1 MPRPSSRDRILDALE
16 RILVDT
22 GLHAVT
28 LEHVA
33 EVAGVSKGGL
43 LYHFPSKEAL
53 ITALAR
59 RLAESAEAEFQQ
71 AVESGDVVD
80 FFLRTSVPSSADGAI
95 YWSLLAALRTN
106 DIASTEARDHVIY
119 CFVRWAQILREHVA
133 DPVTAELVR
142 LVGDGLYLSALA
154 GLPMPDPALLD
165 ELHNRLVAEA
175 AAGPAA
181 SGTVVSGSG

>member
-28 LEHVA
+28 LESVA
-33 EVAGVSKGGL
+33 AAAGVSKGGL

-53 ITALAR
+53 ITALAQ
-59 RLAESAEAEFQQ
+59 RLADSVEAEFEE
-71 AVESGDVVD
+71 ALRSDDIVD
-80 FFLRTSVPSSADGAI
+80 FYLRSSVPSSKEGAI

-106 DIASTEARDHVIY
+106 DIASEEARRLVIY
-119 CFVRWAQILREHVA
+119 CFVRWAEIVRENVQ
-133 DPVTAELVR
+133 DPVTAEIVR

-165 ELHNRLVAEA
+165 EVRRRLTHEA
-175 AAGPAA
+175 NTNGEE
-181 SGTVVSGSG
+181 TTD

>member
-16 RILVDT
+16 RILVDS

-28 LEHVA
+28 LESVA
-33 EVAGVSKGGL
+33 DKAGVSKGGL

-53 ITALAR
+53 ITGLAR
-59 RLAESAEAEFQQ
+59 RLAEAVEAEFEQ
-71 AVESGDVVD
+71 AERTDDVVG
-80 FFLRTSVPSSADGAI
+80 FFLRTSVPSSEDGAV

-106 DIASTEARDHVIY
+106 DVASEEARRLVMY
-119 CFVRWAQILREHVA
+119 CFVRWAEILRKHVD
-133 DPVTAELVR
+133 DPVTAEIVR

-165 ELHNRLVAEA
+165 ELRHRLTRDAKT
-175 AAGPAA
+175 GQSP
-181 SGTVVSGSG
+181 

>member
-16 RILVDT
+16 RILVET

-33 EVAGVSKGGL
+33 SVAGVSKGGL
-43 LYHFPSKEAL
+43 LYHFPTKEAL
-53 ITALAR
+53 ITGLAR
-59 RLAESAEAEFQQ
+59 RLAD
-71 AVESGDVVD
+71 AVEDEFDQALRSDDVVG
-80 FFLRTSVPSSADGAI
+80 FFLRTSVPSSEDGAV

-106 DIASTEARDHVIY
+106 DVASEEARRLVMY
-119 CFVRWAQILREHVA
+119 CFVRWAEILREHID
-133 DPVTAELVR
+133 DPVTAEIVR

-165 ELHNRLVAEA
+165 EVRRRLTREA
-175 AAGPAA
+175 NQSP
-181 SGTVVSGSG
+181 

>member
-16 RILVDT
+16 RVLVDT

-33 EVAGVSKGGL
+33 SVAGVSKGGL
-43 LYHFPSKEAL
+43 LYHFPTKEAL
-53 ITALAR
+53 ITGLAR
-59 RLAESAEAEFQQ
+59 RLADAVEAEFQQ
-71 AVESGDVVD
+71 AVESDDVVD
-80 FFLRTSVPSSADGAI
+80 FFLRTSVPTSTDGAV
-95 YWSLLAALRTN
+95 YWSLLAALRSN
-106 DIASTEARDHVIY
+106 DIASDEARDLVIY

-165 ELHNRLVAEA
+165 ALRVRLVAEA
-175 AAGPAA
+175 AAGA
-181 SGTVVSGSG
+181 S